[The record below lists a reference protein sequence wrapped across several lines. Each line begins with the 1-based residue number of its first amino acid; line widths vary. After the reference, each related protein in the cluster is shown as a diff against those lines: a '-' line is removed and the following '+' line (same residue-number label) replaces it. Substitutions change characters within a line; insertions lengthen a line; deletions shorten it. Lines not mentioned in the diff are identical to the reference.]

1 MGYRVAVAGA
11 TGAVG
16 REMLQTLA
24 ERNFPASQIIA
35 LASDKSAGR
44 EVSYGDDQTVKI
56 QPLSEFDFSK
66 ADIALFSA
74 GGDVSKEIAPKA
86 GAAGCIVIDNSSAF
100 RMAEDVPLIVPE
112 VNPDAVCEMLSENG
126 GRNIIAN
133 PNCSTAQLVVALKP
147 LHTAFQVKRVVVAT
161 YQAVSGAGRPAMDEL
176 FNQTKGIFVNDEV
189 RPEQFT
195 KQIAFN
201 AIPHIDV
208 FLEDGFTKEEWKM
221 RAETK
226 KILDPAIEL
235 VAHCVRIPVFI
246 GHSEAVFVETEK
258 PVDENQARTL
268 LREADGISVIDYR
281 ENEGYVTPLESAGE
295 DAVYISR
302 LRADPTVANG
312 LVFWCVSDNLRKGAA
327 LNSVQIAEL
336 VVARGLARQ
345 G

>member
-1 MGYRVAVAGA
+1 MSYNVAVVGA

-24 ERNFPASQIIA
+24 ERKFPAAKVYA
-35 LASDKSAGR
+35 LASSKSAGR
-44 EVSYGDDQTVKI
+44 ELSYGEDDVIRVQA
-56 QPLSEFDFSK
+56 LDSFDFST

-74 GGDVSKEIAPKA
+74 GGETAKTFGSKA
-86 GAAGCIVIDNSSAF
+86 GDAGCIVIDNSSAF
-100 RMAEDVPLIVPE
+100 RMDDNVPLIVPE
-112 VNPDAVCEMLSENG
+112 VNPNTVTDMLQQNG

-147 LHTAFQVKRVVVAT
+147 LHETYKVHRVVVST
-161 YQAVSGAGRPAMDEL
+161 YQATSGAGRPAMDEL

-189 RPEQFT
+189 RPELFT

-208 FLEDGFTKEEWKM
+208 FMDDGFTKEEWKM
-221 RAETK
+221 AVETK
-226 KILDPAIEL
+226 KILDPEIEL

-246 GHSEAVFVETEK
+246 GHSEAVFVETER
-258 PVDENQARTL
+258 PVDENEARSL
-268 LREADGISVIDYR
+268 LREAEGVSVVDHR
-281 ENEGYVTPLESAGE
+281 ANEGYVTPVEAAGE
-295 DAVYISR
+295 DSVYISR
-302 LRADPTVANG
+302 LRKDPSIENG

-336 VVARGLARQ
+336 VAEKGLSGR
-345 G
+345 

>member
-1 MGYRVAVAGA
+1 MGYRVAVVGA

-24 ERNFPASQIIA
+24 ERQFPADEVYA
-35 LASDKSAGR
+35 VASAKSAGR
-44 EVSYGDDQTVKI
+44 EVSYGEDITLTIEALD
-56 QPLSEFDFSK
+56 SFDFGK

-74 GGDVSKEIAPKA
+74 GGDISKEYGPKA
-86 GAAGCIVIDNSSAF
+86 GDAGCIVIDNSSAW
-100 RMAEDVPLIVPE
+100 RMADDVPLIVPE
-112 VNPDAVCEMLSENG
+112 VNPETVHAALTSNG

-147 LHTAFQVKRVVVAT
+147 LHDAFGIRRVVVST
-161 YQAVSGAGRPAMDEL
+161 YQATSGAGAAGMDEL
-176 FNQTKGIFVNDEV
+176 FHQTKGIFVNDEIK
-189 RPEQFT
+189 PEKFT

-208 FLEDGFTKEEWKM
+208 FMDDGFTKEEWKM
-221 RAETK
+221 TAETK
-226 KILDPAIEL
+226 QILDPAIEL

-246 GHSEAVFVETEK
+246 GHSEAVFIETDKPMDEK
-258 PVDENQARTL
+258 EARNL
-268 LREADGISVIDYR
+268 LRDAPGVSVIDYR
-281 ENEGYVTPLESAGE
+281 QNEGYVTPVEAAGE

-302 LRADPTVANG
+302 LRKDPSVPNG

-336 VVARGLARQ
+336 VAEHKLMGR
-345 G
+345 